1 MRPFVAR
8 SGERVCER
16 PNVCVDVGV
25 GRVSESGLCYLRGV
39 RDPYEVLGLERNASP
54 DEVKAAF
61 RRLAPKYHPDRNPD
75 DPTAQERFKEINA
88 AYQVLSDPEKRAAFD
103 RFGEAGIGAGGPG
116 FVDFENLNLDG
127 ILGDLLRGFG
137 IRTGDRG
144 DLRKEVTISFEEA
157 AFGCEKDLT
166 YERIEA
172 CGDCRGAGS
181 APGHVGEVCSVCSG
195 RGRVRYQQGMFPI
208 AVERTCSR
216 CRGTGRIITHPCPTC
231 RGAGLIS
238 KSRTI
243 TVTIPPG
250 IEHGASR
257 LVERGGNVTRPDRQP
272 GDLELVISVEPHAF
286 FKRVGDDVTCT
297 VPISFAQAALGDE
310 IEVPTLEGKGKLRIP
325 SGTQPG
331 TMLRIKGKGVPH
343 RVRGG
348 RGDQLVEIA
357 LEVPTTLTD
366 RQRELVEELAK
377 ELGVEMQPQQKT
389 FMEKLKA
396 LFG

>member
-1 MRPFVAR
+1 MGCIQPCGREVGGAR
-8 SGERVCER
+8 
-16 PNVCVDVGV
+16 
-25 GRVSESGLCYLRGV
+25 LCYLGGV
-39 RDPYEVLGLERNASP
+39 RDPYEILGIDRNASP

-88 AYQVLSDPEKRAAFD
+88 AYQVLSDPQKRAAYD
-103 RFGEAGIGAGGPG
+103 RFGDAAFGGGGGPG
-116 FVDFENLNLDG
+116 QVNFVDFENLNLDG

-144 DLRKEVTISFEEA
+144 DLRKEITISFVEA

-172 CGDCRGAGS
+172 CSDCRGAGS

-195 RGRVRYQQGMFPI
+195 RGRIRYQQGMFPI

-216 CRGTGRIITHPCPTC
+216 CRGTGRIVTHPCSTC
-231 RGAGLIS
+231 RGAGLVS

-243 TVTIPPG
+243 TITIPPG

-257 LVERGGNVTRPDRQP
+257 IVERGGNVTRPDRPP
-272 GDLELVISVEPHAF
+272 GDLDLVITVEPHPF

-310 IEVPTLEGKGKLRIP
+310 IEVPTLEGRGKLRIP
-325 SGTQPG
+325 PGTQPG
-331 TMLRIKGKGVPH
+331 TLLRIKGKGVPH
-343 RVRGG
+343 RMRSG

-357 LEVPTTLTD
+357 LEVPTKLTP

-377 ELGVEMQPQQKT
+377 ELGIDMQPQQKS
-389 FMEKLKA
+389 FVEKLKN